1 MRSPPIRPSGSVRR
15 LSVRRLSELVILV
28 LALAVGGAG
37 FADDPQ
43 KGEDVGPTAAPLR
56 PPGVVTSSLT
66 RVLSTVEPHAV
77 RLNGSEQRRPEI
89 GRVAHEF
96 LDFSDMARRALGR
109 HWTALLPQEQDDFVR
124 LFTDVVTQ
132 SLVTIVDRYSG
143 ENVALLGKEV
153 ARGAPERR
161 VVESG
166 TQWAIRDIVF
176 GGMSVASHYRGQ
188 FESILRTASVAHL
201 LQRMRTGQSLRPPAL
216 GALAGSTGHDLEP
229 ALRERLAAGLLL
241 AAASSGRRR

>member
-1 MRSPPIRPSGSVRR
+1 MRPPRIRSSRSVSHFGGRQ
-15 LSVRRLSELVILV
+15 LFEITILV
-28 LALAVGGAG
+28 LALALGSAG
-37 FADDPQ
+37 LADDSQ
-43 KGEDVGPTAAPLR
+43 RGDDAGPTAIPLQ
-56 PPGVVTSSLT
+56 PPGVVTSSLA
-66 RVLSTVEPHAV
+66 RVLSTVQPHPV
-77 RLNGSEQRRPEI
+77 GLNGSEIRGPEI
-89 GRVAHEF
+89 RRVAHDL

-132 SLVTIVDRYSG
+132 SLVAIVDRYSG

-166 TQWAIRDIVF
+166 THWAIRDIVF

-188 FESILRTASVAHL
+188 FESILRTASVGHL

-216 GALAGSTGHDLEP
+216 GALPGSTAHDLDP
-229 ALRERLAAGLLL
+229 PLRERLAAGLLL
-241 AAASSGRRR
+241 AAASSARRR